1 MGPVSQLSLF
11 ASVRLGIIGGISCFG
26 QVVHVI
32 SKLPSSIFAGISCF
46 VRVASVVRQRR
57 EGVGSAP
64 LIISDKAA
72 LKKVASNIAFSKQNT
87 VKYGKSILK
96 DVTHLNSSRPAWSK
110 SMTGCDIFYAF
121 TKTPNDPIALVDEAR
136 SMLGSFA
143 ANFKLSYQDATGVQE
158 MEIKSGGGDDC
169 YDHWNFLCN
178 SCMVETVLHR
188 IDLRLSAALRLAKVH
203 GEDPR
208 PRKRLRTK
216 TCPSS

>member
-1 MGPVSQLSLF
+1 M
-11 ASVRLGIIGGISCFG
+11 
-26 QVVHVI
+26 
-32 SKLPSSIFAGISCF
+32 
-46 VRVASVVRQRR
+46 
-57 EGVGSAP
+57 
-64 LIISDKAA
+64 
-72 LKKVASNIAFSKQNT
+72 ASNIAFSKQNT
-87 VKYGKSILK
+87 VKYGKRIVK

-188 IDLRLSAALRLAKVH
+188 IDLRLSAALRLAKAH